1 MHGQD
6 RGLEQKSQRKTM
18 KDQITQAIV
27 RRLLPKYGAKFN
39 SDIAWAWSQVT
50 AAGQAST
57 DEGKSEMIK
66 ALSGTKVIKAH
77 LMDLAESEAV
87 GLLADGNLSVTELE
101 RIL

>member
-1 MHGQD
+1 
-6 RGLEQKSQRKTM
+6 M
-18 KDQITQAIV
+18 KDQIKKAIV

-39 SDIAWAWSQVT
+39 SDIAWAWSQVR

-57 DEGKSEMIK
+57 DEGKREIIK
-66 ALSGTKVIKAH
+66 ALSETKIIRAH
-77 LMDLAESEAV
+77 LMDLAESEAD